1 MANSDAITIQ
11 VQGSEYL
18 VSGSYEKISHNRM
31 AMMYLRR
38 NLPNFTIQDD
48 GIHICSSLNIS
59 LFMEHINALAAYA
72 KCSVLFGEQVDNS
85 MREYKHQENLFVQF
99 SSSARNIR
107 DNKPNLEEFNAFKE
121 SLINNMRN
129 RQLYPLQLLSAF
141 HLAFAQNA
149 CNFSVPGA
157 GKTSV
162 VYGAYAYL
170 KNLPPTNPKH
180 VDHILI
186 IGPLS
191 SFGPWENEYQEC
203 FGYKCESK
211 RLIGGLSSSHK
222 SEYLHSYNPAELTLT
237 SYQSVMSIK
246 DDLKFFLRHHNVMV
260 VLDEAHKIK
269 NTTGAI
275 TANSTMELAEFAKA
289 RAVLTGT
296 PAPNGY
302 EDLYNLFKFIWPD
315 RDIIS
320 FNVGQ
325 LSNMS
330 QCDDEERVSRLIE
343 QISPFFIR
351 VRKSDLNIPPAH
363 FQVVRVAMSE
373 TQRNIYDAIERRTM
387 EALSTEHD
395 ESPFLSRIRKAKLI
409 RLMQVA
415 TNPAL
420 LRARLFDIDNSEDT
434 LLEESEDD
442 QAFIAQLAQ
451 YITDETPVKF
461 VKTAELV
468 ENIITN
474 GGKVVIWATFIQNI
488 EGIKTY
494 LNSRGIAT
502 RELYGATPVEK
513 DGMDDEQLSLT
524 REAIVREFNSDNSSF
539 NVIIA
544 NPFAVAESISLHKKC
559 HNAIYIERSFNA
571 AHFIQSKDRIH
582 RYGLPPG
589 TNTQYYYLV
598 SENSVDETINDR
610 LALKEERLN
619 TIMETMPI
627 PLFDNVLSAGG
638 RDDIKAILSDYAKR
652 AKKI

>member
-1 MANSDAITIQ
+1 MANSDTITIQ
-11 VQGSEYL
+11 VQGSEFL
-18 VSGSYEKISHNRM
+18 VSGSYEKISRNRM

-38 NLPNFTIQDD
+38 NLPNFTIQED
-48 GIHICSSLNIS
+48 GIHISSSLNIS

-72 KCSVLFGEQVDNS
+72 KCSVIFGEQVDNS
-85 MREYKHQENLFVQF
+85 MREYENRENLFVQF

-107 DNKPNLEEFNAFKE
+107 DNNPNLNEFNAFKE

-129 RQLYPLQLLSAF
+129 RQLYPLQLLSAY

-170 KNLPPTNPKH
+170 KNLPPNNPKH

-211 RLIGGLSSSHK
+211 RLIGGLSPNQK
-222 SEYLHSYNPAELTLT
+222 SEYLHSFNPAELTLT

-246 DDLKFFLRHHNVMV
+246 EDLKFFLRRHDVMV

-387 EALSTEHD
+387 EALSSEHD

-420 LRARLFDIDNSEDT
+420 LRARLFDIDNSENT

-652 AKKI
+652 AKTI

>member
-1 MANSDAITIQ
+1 
-11 VQGSEYL
+11 
-18 VSGSYEKISHNRM
+18 
-31 AMMYLRR
+31 
-38 NLPNFTIQDD
+38 
-48 GIHICSSLNIS
+48 
-59 LFMEHINALAAYA
+59 
-72 KCSVLFGEQVDNS
+72 